1 MQFTSDVLGCNV
13 YSDGHLAAVDT
24 WNPSSS
30 KTNVMDSGQVGID
43 RTKTTE
49 MHQKTQLQQT
59 VRYLPTVGGDEE
71 WKNQLHVSMN
81 WK

>member
-1 MQFTSDVLGCNV
+1 MLRSLQLTSDVLGCNV

-30 KTNVMDSGQVGID
+30 KTNEMDSGQVSIN

-49 MHQKTQLQQT
+49 MHHKAQSQQT
-59 VRYLPTVGGDEE
+59 VRHLPTIGRDEE
-71 WKNQLHVSMN
+71 W
-81 WK
+81 